1 MTDDEIEKINTKVV
15 SLNLVYRGVCE
26 ETKACLLAIEM

>member
-1 MTDDEIEKINTKVV
+1 MKDDVIEKINTNAA

-26 ETKACLLAIEM
+26 AMKAYLLAIDT